1 MTGAISA
8 RWYFI
13 TTAELRRRGATSANA
28 LARAGDKGG
37 PQWGKHSAMARRA
50 TMFSRFAGDGRRR
63 RCVRPDGR
71 VSQQPSKEGLP
82 GLAQIDKFRREQDP
96 IPTIAETLR
105 NLVKR
110 GLVATASDKKQ
121 GQAA

>member
-1 MTGAISA
+1 
-8 RWYFI
+8 
-13 TTAELRRRGATSANA
+13 
-28 LARAGDKGG
+28 
-37 PQWGKHSAMARRA
+37 
-50 TMFSRFAGDGRRR
+50 
-63 RCVRPDGR
+63 